1 MHGKHMTKRN
11 KNSTSKRGPKG
22 RFLPGNSEGLGRP
35 KGSRNKTTLLIE
47 ALLEGEAEELTRA
60 LIARAKAGS
69 GVALQMVFDRLAPA
83 RKDRCVQIK
92 LPSISNLQDVLS
104 AQSAIIAQAAAG
116 ELAPSEAHAMAGL
129 LDLRRRAFESCEL
142 EARLAVLE
150 ARHSGGP
157 Q

>member
-1 MHGKHMTKRN
+1 M
-11 KNSTSKRGPKG
+11 
-22 RFLPGNSEGLGRP
+22 
-35 KGSRNKTTLLIE
+35 
-47 ALLEGEAEELTRA
+47 
-60 LIARAKAGS
+60 
-69 GVALQMVFDRLAPA
+69 
-83 RKDRCVQIK
+83 QIK
-92 LPSISNLQDVLS
+92 LPSIGNLQDVLS

-142 EARLAVLE
+142 EARLAALD